1 MLRNLRKG
9 TNQHI
14 VGSRGSLVAQ
24 WVKDPVLP
32 LLWLRSQLWCRVDSW
47 PICCWHEPKKKSMI
61 NFFLI
66 KKEKKRLAAFSQI
79 LEN

>member
-1 MLRNLRKG
+1 MIGCNMLRNLRKG

-32 LLWLRSQLWCRVDSW
+32 LLWLRSQLWCRVDSG
-47 PICCWHEPKKKSMI
+47 PYVAGMSQKKKV
-61 NFFLI
+61 
-66 KKEKKRLAAFSQI
+66 
-79 LEN
+79 